1 MARHTGREATPGI
14 TTDLPTRFWYQATT
28 AGVGFA
34 LFLLTLVTRE
44 WIEILTGLDPDG
56 GSGAL
61 EFGLAFALLA
71 IAAVS
76 AVFARRTY
84 VAVASA

>member
-1 MARHTGREATPGI
+1 MNR
-14 TTDLPTRFWYQATT
+14 DLPTRFWLQAVT

-34 LFLLTLVTRE
+34 LFVLTLVTRE
-44 WIEILTGLDPDG
+44 WIEILTGLDPDR

-71 IAAVS
+71 VAALS
-76 AVFARRTY
+76 AFSARRTY
-84 VAVASA
+84 VAAAAG